1 MGTTNIFWNAY
12 VQAENKLTYNFLCLL
27 EYMPNVSE
35 FANFLLD
42 DKYVFKNEHPKQI
55 EKVFGGYESNPDGKI
70 KLVTSDNR
78 EISIYFENKTH
89 RCGLEESQLNNHLR
103 VFCCTPEDVLLVIT
117 PRPQDKNIIAGLNN
131 PKVFFKTWQQVS
143 AKLKEINEQQ
153 PSFLVAQFV
162 EYGVLSGECVHIESI
177 SNREI
182 GEYLRAR
189 KTETEEKFFGLF
201 ETLRQSLNFNDLGLC
216 EIDSEIKNHWGR
228 FGLEFEFKPK
238 KHNFGQW
245 FFFGIYYDSF
255 DHGLKLESPGVPELA
270 FFFDINPKERERL
283 KQNEGLGRAIKRL
296 CSNGFEE
303 NLTVKAANPWRL
315 LFCRQSLKENEEL
328 SVERLKNTF
337 DNIYQLLSKDKD
349 FADVM
354 F

>member
-27 EYMPNVSE
+27 EYMPNISE

-42 DKYVFKNEHPKQI
+42 DKYAFRNEPPKQI
-55 EKVFGGYESNPDGKI
+55 ETVYGGYESNPDGVI
-70 KLVTSDNR
+70 KLVTSDNQ

-89 RCGLEESQLNNHLR
+89 RLGLEESQLNNHLKF
-103 VFCCTPEDVLLVIT
+103 FCRTPEDVLLVIT
-117 PRPQDKNIIAGLNN
+117 PRSQDKNIIVGLNN

-143 AKLKEINEQQ
+143 AKLKKINEKQ

-162 EYGVLSGECVHIESI
+162 EYGVLSGECIHIESI
-177 SNREI
+177 TNREI
-182 GEYLRAR
+182 WEYLKVR
-189 KTETEEKFFGLF
+189 KTETEEKLFGLF
-201 ETLRQSLNFNDLGLC
+201 ETLRQSLNFNDLGLS
-216 EIDSEIKNHWGR
+216 EIDSAIKKHWGR
-228 FGLEFEFKPK
+228 FGLEFKFKPK
-238 KHNFGQW
+238 KDNFGQW

-255 DHGLKLESPGVPELA
+255 DHELNFKSPGVPELA
-270 FFFDINPKERERL
+270 FFFDIQPEGREPL
-283 KQNEGLGRAIKRL
+283 KHNEELGRAIKRL

-303 NLTVKAANPWRL
+303 NLTVQVANSWRL
-315 LFCRQSLKENEEL
+315 LFWRQSLKENEEL
-328 SVERLKNTF
+328 SVESLKNTF